1 MFNENVL
8 QQTLRPETVVALQ
21 NVPFILK
28 ANALSGVQE
37 IRSYIEDVPM
47 CDTEYEEIDVAEA
60 MRLRPD
66 TEERMIVTD
75 RHIIAGGLCY
85 DNDPPDPLEDG
96 TANGKICHR
105 SRYSNDETAEYNAAV
120 GRNRDGSKD
129 FSFSGFRDRLAQEV
143 MKAIRDDL
151 GLLGLLLKRLKS
163 SKREVSIASLK
174 EVVEF
179 SINQEGHE
187 FALDYLADML
197 YGVSCWCDLANDHQE
212 DLAPIE
218 KALGKAEQIWEEAC
232 SAGEI
237 GNPLAVLLD
246 IYEHS
251 GISYSIAGTGMNC
264 RWDTSSAAAVWIP
277 CQDAEDNIM
286 SSVLEDLGIG
296 KIAWYGALFDKT
308 NPLHARYSI
317 DGGNSWVGEG
327 KGWKWKDALKA
338 LQTASPTKINP
349 EVMRKALSDKA
360 EAYCK
365 GILPEYNAWR
375 NGWAYGHVA
384 YVIDRETGQRIDDED
399 DECWGYF
406 DMQLAEEELEA
417 VMLHKALKFTA
428 STVH

>member
-8 QQTLRPETVVALQ
+8 QQTLRSETVVALQ
-21 NVPFILK
+21 NVPFTLK

-47 CDTEYEEIDVAEA
+47 CDTEDEEIDVAEA

-163 SKREVSIASLK
+163 SKREVSMASLK

-218 KALGKAEQIWEEAC
+218 KALG
-232 SAGEI
+232 
-237 GNPLAVLLD
+237 
-246 IYEHS
+246 
-251 GISYSIAGTGMNC
+251 
-264 RWDTSSAAAVWIP
+264 
-277 CQDAEDNIM
+277 
-286 SSVLEDLGIG
+286 
-296 KIAWYGALFDKT
+296 
-308 NPLHARYSI
+308 
-317 DGGNSWVGEG
+317 
-327 KGWKWKDALKA
+327 
-338 LQTASPTKINP
+338 
-349 EVMRKALSDKA
+349 
-360 EAYCK
+360 
-365 GILPEYNAWR
+365 
-375 NGWAYGHVA
+375 
-384 YVIDRETGQRIDDED
+384 
-399 DECWGYF
+399 
-406 DMQLAEEELEA
+406 
-417 VMLHKALKFTA
+417 
-428 STVH
+428 

>member
-1 MFNENVL
+1 M
-8 QQTLRPETVVALQ
+8 
-21 NVPFILK
+21 
-28 ANALSGVQE
+28 
-37 IRSYIEDVPM
+37 
-47 CDTEYEEIDVAEA
+47 
-60 MRLRPD
+60 
-66 TEERMIVTD
+66 
-75 RHIIAGGLCY
+75 
-85 DNDPPDPLEDG
+85 
-96 TANGKICHR
+96 
-105 SRYSNDETAEYNAAV
+105 
-120 GRNRDGSKD
+120 
-129 FSFSGFRDRLAQEV
+129 
-143 MKAIRDDL
+143 
-151 GLLGLLLKRLKS
+151 
-163 SKREVSIASLK
+163 ASLK